1 MSAKGWDEVID
12 ASTKP
17 VRHLLTGWEAG
28 GRRVS
33 EAALVIA
40 PWFPPG
46 LLADLAGVDFRIA
59 PQQRGL
65 QAMILPKTELHRL
78 INDEDAARA
87 VASRRTMFVYLNEDG
102 RYADTLVDAVLPLK
116 WN

>member
-1 MSAKGWDEVID
+1 MSPKGWDEVID

-17 VRHLLTGWEAG
+17 VSHLLKGWKAG
-28 GRRVS
+28 GRRLS
-33 EAALVIA
+33 EAAFVIA

-46 LLADLAGVDFRIA
+46 LLADLVKVDFRIA
-59 PQQRGL
+59 PHERGL

-87 VASRRTMFVYLNEDG
+87 VASTRTMFVYIHEDG
-102 RYADTLVDAVLPLK
+102 RYADTLVDAVLPQK